1 MQTKGDERIIR
12 VIKWHSLILFCES
25 EENCGCTFAQEHFT
39 LTRRGSQTESEINL
53 ADYQTFTADTI
64 WIGQRLMENLRL
76 RVPTDPVEISREQ
89 TDNVRLVNFAWT
101 IQQFLRRALIAF
113 LKPSS

>member
-1 MQTKGDERIIR
+1 
-12 VIKWHSLILFCES
+12 
-25 EENCGCTFAQEHFT
+25 
-39 LTRRGSQTESEINL
+39 
-53 ADYQTFTADTI
+53 
-64 WIGQRLMENLRL
+64 MENLRL